1 MQQKKFLTRGKLM
14 KILSITLLLSIL
26 LLFSFSSTASGQEE
40 EQLKIEVKELKAR
53 VEKLEKEVQ
62 KIKDRAMPVQS
73 QSQAQERRKILREKF
88 NKRWQK
94 DSEKY
99 SSEQLRD
106 LENLYQVANKNWRS
120 EEAKKSLEELLKKYP
135 DTNRTGCAV
144 LYMAQWSEGEEREK
158 RLKEA
163 MGKFDDCF
171 YGNGVQVGAYA
182 RYLLGY
188 YYLDKGEKEKAK
200 TLFNEILEKYPD
212 AIGHDGES
220 LAEKIKGIK
229 FE

>member
-1 MQQKKFLTRGKLM
+1 M
-14 KILSITLLLSIL
+14 KISLIILLLSIM
-26 LLFSFSSTASGQEE
+26 LLFSFSSTATGQEV
-40 EQLKIEVKELKAR
+40 EQLKVEVDTLKAR

-62 KIKDRAMPVQS
+62 EMKKPAMPS
-73 QSQAQERRKILREKF
+73 QSQVQPQERRKILREKF

-99 SSEQLRD
+99 SSEQIRD

-144 LYMAQWSEGEEREK
+144 LYMAQWAEGEEREK
-158 RLKEA
+158 LLKEA
-163 MGKFDDCF
+163 MEKFDDCF
-171 YGNGVQVGAYA
+171 YGDGVQVGAYA
-182 RYLLGY
+182 RYLLGCY
-188 YYLDKGEKEKAK
+188 YFDKGEKEKAK
-200 TLFNEILEKYPD
+200 TLFNEIFSKYPD
-212 AIGHDGES
+212 AVDHSGEL
-220 LAEKIKGIK
+220 LADKIKGIK

>member
-1 MQQKKFLTRGKLM
+1 
-14 KILSITLLLSIL
+14 
-26 LLFSFSSTASGQEE
+26 
-40 EQLKIEVKELKAR
+40 
-53 VEKLEKEVQ
+53 
-62 KIKDRAMPVQS
+62 
-73 QSQAQERRKILREKF
+73 
-88 NKRWQK
+88 
-94 DSEKY
+94 
-99 SSEQLRD
+99 
-106 LENLYQVANKNWRS
+106 VANKNWRS

>member
-1 MQQKKFLTRGKLM
+1 M
-14 KILSITLLLSIL
+14 KTFFRFLLLNALLIL
-26 LLFSFSSTASGQEE
+26 FTWTVSAQDIKQIET
-40 EQLKIEVKELKAR
+40 EVKELKSR
-53 VEKLEKEVQ
+53 VEKLEKEVGELKGQ
-62 KIKDRAMPVQS
+62 ITPIQS
-73 QSQAQERRKILREKF
+73 QDQVQERRRILRERF
-88 NKRWQK
+88 NTRWQK

-99 SSEQLRD
+99 SSDQLRE

-120 EEAKKSLEELLKKYP
+120 EEARKSLEELLKKFP

-163 MGKFDDCF
+163 IEKFDDCF

-188 YYLDKGEKEKAK
+188 YYFDKGEKEKAK
-200 TLFNEILEKYPD
+200 ALFNEILDKYPD
-212 AIGHDGES
+212 AVDHSGNL
-220 LAEKIKGIK
+220 LAEKIKEIK
-229 FE
+229 LE

>member
-1 MQQKKFLTRGKLM
+1 M
-14 KILSITLLLSIL
+14 KISLTILLLSIM
-26 LLFSFSSTASGQEE
+26 LLFSFSSTATGQDV
-40 EQLKIEVKELKAR
+40 EQLKIEVNELKTR
-53 VEKLEKEVQ
+53 VGKLEKEVREM
-62 KIKDRAMPVQS
+62 KKPAMPSQS
-73 QSQAQERRKILREKF
+73 QSQTQERRKILREKF

-99 SSEQLRD
+99 SSEQIRD

-144 LYMAQWSEGEEREK
+144 LYMAQWAEGEEREK
-158 RLKEA
+158 LLKEA
-163 MGKFDDCF
+163 MEKFDDCF

-182 RYLLGY
+182 RYLLSCY
-188 YYLDKGEKEKAK
+188 YFEKGEKEKAK
-200 TLFNEILEKYPD
+200 TLFNEILSKYPD
-212 AIGHDGES
+212 AVDHSGEL
-220 LAEKIKGIK
+220 LADKIKGIK